1 MPVAI
6 DSVRLRASSSRTV
19 TKSDREDANARRD
32 ENYADE
38 NEGRIVGAFEPR
50 NIGMPPEHIA
60 PAERVVVAATTVEAG
75 VSCEEV
81 GHPWNSRDGEPYE
94 KQKAAECERK
104 P

>member
-1 MPVAI
+1 
-6 DSVRLRASSSRTV
+6 V
-19 TKSDREDANARRD
+19 TKSDREDANACRD
-32 ENYADE
+32 ESYADE
-38 NEGRIVGAFEPR
+38 NEGRIVGAFKPR

-75 VSCEEV
+75 VSCEEL
-81 GHPWNSRDGEPYE
+81 GHPWNSRDGEPNE